1 VFKVSGRKPEG
12 RSPSLRTR
20 STRGGS
26 FCHTSMC
33 TERVHQP
40 AGLDPATALS
50 RDDLVVAD
58 PRTRSSLQHVG
69 YSSSWNAGPG
79 PARLLEVIAPAGFEE
94 YFVELA
100 EAGNPNRRQ
109 ELAAKYEVTY
119 SDEWVADLT
128 SRYNLK
134 LLGQ

>member
-1 VFKVSGRKPEG
+1 MEGQARSGAGRGLFGSGSEAWALCSRSLGRKPEG

-58 PRTRSSLQHVG
+58 PRTDRPFQ
-69 YSSSWNAGPG
+69 P
-79 PARLLEVIAPAGFEE
+79 
-94 YFVELA
+94 
-100 EAGNPNRRQ
+100 
-109 ELAAKYEVTY
+109 
-119 SDEWVADLT
+119 
-128 SRYNLK
+128 
-134 LLGQ
+134 